1 MLTGGGKDRAWLA
14 RTSYPGRGLV
24 VGCSADGAAGVQL
37 YWIMGRSS
45 RSRNRRL
52 VRDRSGAVRAVAAGA
67 ARVAPGGGDDSLIH
81 YPATAVVA
89 GAAPGSALHVVGNGD
104 HVATIAAGLAAGDS
118 FAAAFARRDPE
129 PDPPHYTPRI
139 AGLIAAGGAGGGYEL
154 AIVKTAGGGE
164 RRPVSFQHF
173 TYRSARP
180 GWGHC
185 LTTYEGADEGGGAP
199 LPPFAGEPFPLP
211 LATTPQQAV
220 RELWDLLDR
229 DHRVAALAK
238 FIDRSGAVTTALV
251 NRHPDPAGGG
261 GAAAGGGPAGGAG

>member
-1 MLTGGGKDRAWLA
+1 MLTGGGKGRAWLA

-24 VGCSADGAAGVQL
+24 VGCSADGAASVQL

-52 VRDRSGAVRAVAAGA
+52 VEEPGGAVRAVAAGPA
-67 ARVAPGGGDDSLIH
+67 APATPGGGDDSLIH
-81 YPATAVVA
+81 YPATAVA
-89 GAAPGSALHVVGNGD
+89 SGAAPGSALHVVGNGD

-139 AGLIAAGGAGGGYEL
+139 AGLIAAGGAGAGYEL
-154 AIVKTAGGGE
+154 AIVKTAGGE
-164 RRPVSFQHF
+164 PRQVTFQHF

-185 LTTYEGADEGGGAP
+185 LTTYEGAGEGGGAP

-211 LATTPQQAV
+211 LAATPQQAV
-220 RELWDLLDR
+220 RELWELLDR

-251 NRHPDPAGGG
+251 NRHPAP
-261 GAAAGGGPAGGAG
+261 AAAGGAAGGAG